1 MSNLENELSRKHS
14 ILLGRE
20 VKEIP
25 KKVDPF
31 KLSGDGLFVDEQK
44 VDDKDADK
52 SKQDEEKKVEEKKD
66 EKDDKDADKTKDD
79 KTSAPAVTEKTD
91 ESAKPIEKV

>member
-31 KLSGDGLFVDEQK
+31 KLSGDGLFVDE
-44 VDDKDADK
+44 
-52 SKQDEEKKVEEKKD
+52 
-66 EKDDKDADKTKDD
+66 
-79 KTSAPAVTEKTD
+79 
-91 ESAKPIEKV
+91 

>member
-1 MSNLENELSRKHS
+1 MDPMSNLETELSRKHS

-25 KKVDPF
+25 KKDEAF

-44 VDDKDADK
+44 TEGDDKDADK
-52 SKQDEEKKVEEKKD
+52 SKQIEEKKEDKNDWDDSAKKD
-66 EKDDKDADKTKDD
+66 EKP
-79 KTSAPAVTEKTD
+79 SGPAMSE
-91 ESAKPIEKV
+91 